1 MGAVFT
7 IKINAEGNLKKK
19 TSNLFHQDKRLKKN
33 ACSYCCYD
41 TLTGRRGRNTEICFA
56 VLVVRV
62 FSL

>member
-19 TSNLFHQDKRLKKN
+19 LFHQDKRLKIN

-41 TLTGRRGRNTEICFA
+41 TLTGRRDRNTEICFA